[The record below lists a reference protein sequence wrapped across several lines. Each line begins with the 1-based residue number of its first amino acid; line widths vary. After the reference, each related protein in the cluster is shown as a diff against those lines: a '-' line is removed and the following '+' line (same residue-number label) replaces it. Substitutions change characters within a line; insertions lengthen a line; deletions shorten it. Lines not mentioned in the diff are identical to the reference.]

1 MARAPRAL
9 LASVVA
15 AGALTAGALGSYL
28 LRETPPEP
36 PALLPE
42 LPAITLPDLSGTPR
56 SLSEWRGRTLLVN
69 FWATWC
75 APCRREMPLL
85 EAAQAAAD
93 SGRFQIVGIAIDRTD
108 PVQHF
113 VAETGVT
120 YPILVGQQEALA
132 AADEFGDAFMALP
145 FSVLAAP
152 DGSVLAVHTG
162 ELDASDLAAMR
173 TLGDELASGRLTPAA
188 ARARL
193 NGH

>member
-1 MARAPRAL
+1 MATAPRAL
-9 LASVVA
+9 LASVVV
-15 AGALTAGALGSYL
+15 AGALTAGALASYL

-36 PALLPE
+36 PSLPAE
-42 LPAITLPDLSGTPR
+42 LPAITLPDLTGTPR

-85 EAAQAAAD
+85 QSVHAATD
-93 SGRFQIVGIAIDRTD
+93 GTRFQIVGIAIDRTD
-108 PVQHF
+108 PVQDF

-120 YPILVGQQEALA
+120 YPILVGQQAALDA
-132 AADEFGDAFMALP
+132 AGQFGEAFMALP

-173 TLGDELASGRLTPAA
+173 TLADELARNRLTPTE

-193 NGH
+193 NDS

>member
-1 MARAPRAL
+1 MASVPRAL
-9 LASVVA
+9 LASIIV
-15 AGALTAGALGSYL
+15 AGALTAGALASYL
-28 LRETPPEP
+28 LRTTPPEP
-36 PALLPE
+36 AALPAA

-56 SLSEWRGRTLLVN
+56 SLSEWRGRTVLVN

-85 EAAQAAAD
+85 ESVHTSAD
-93 SGRFQIVGIAIDRTD
+93 GARFQIVGIAIDRPD

-120 YPILVGQQEALA
+120 YPILVGQQEALD
-132 AADEFGDAFMALP
+132 AADQFGDAFMALP

-162 ELDASDLAAMR
+162 ELDAADLAAMR
-173 TLGDELASGRLTPAA
+173 ALADELASGRLSPAE

-193 NGH
+193 NGS